1 MAKILVGKTTEIM
14 SGQMKKVSVDGNE
27 IIVINIDGNCF
38 AIDDTCTHAGGS
50 LSEGKLDGSTITC
63 DWHGAQ
69 FECKNGKLAKFP
81 VQINDLKSY
90 KVVIESDDIFVETQS

>member
-1 MAKILVGKTTEIM
+1 MVRILVGKTTEVM
-14 SGQMKKVSVDGNE
+14 PGQMKKVLVDENE
-27 IIVINIDGNCF
+27 VVVINIDENYF
-38 AIDDTCTHAGGS
+38 AINDTCSHAGGS

-69 FECKNGKLAKFP
+69 FECKNGKLVKFP

-90 KVVIESDDIFVETQS
+90 KVVIESDDIFVET